1 VVEEDWVRVVIAD
14 DNDAVRELLRLVVEL
29 DDRLRIVG
37 EAADGREALTVVAD
51 ERPDVLL
58 LDLAMPVLDGLEV
71 LARLQAD
78 GTDVKVVVYSGFAGD
93 DLKAAAYAA
102 GADDYLVKG
111 VDPTLIAERLV
122 AAAR

>member
-1 VVEEDWVRVVIAD
+1 MVDEDGVRVVIAD

-29 DDRLRIVG
+29 DERLRLVG
-37 EAADGREALTVVAD
+37 EAADGREALSVVAA

-71 LARLQAD
+71 LERLQRNA
-78 GTDVKVVVYSGFAGD
+78 TLKVVVYSGFAGE
-93 DLKAAAYAA
+93 DLKAAALAA

-111 VDPTLIAERLV
+111 VGPDVIAERLV
-122 AAAR
+122 AVAR

>member
-1 VVEEDWVRVVIAD
+1 
-14 DNDAVRELLRLVVEL
+14 
-29 DDRLRIVG
+29 
-37 EAADGREALTVVAD
+37 
-51 ERPDVLL
+51 VLL

-78 GTDVKVVVYSGFAGD
+78 GADVKVVVYSGFAGD

>member
-1 VVEEDWVRVVIAD
+1 VDEDGVRVVIAD

-29 DDRLRIVG
+29 DDRLRLVG
-37 EAADGREALTVVAD
+37 EAADGREALSVVAA

-71 LARLQAD
+71 LARLP
-78 GTDVKVVVYSGFAGD
+78 TDQELKVVVYSGFAGE
-93 DLKAAAYAA
+93 DLKAAALAA

-111 VDPTLIAERLV
+111 VDPAVITERLV
-122 AAAR
+122 AVTR

>member
-29 DDRLRIVG
+29 DDRLRVVG

-71 LARLQAD
+71 LARLQDDDA
-78 GTDVKVVVYSGFAGD
+78 DVKVVVYSGFAGE
-93 DLKAAAYAA
+93 DLKAAAIAA

-111 VDPTLIAERLV
+111 VDPTLIVERLV
-122 AAAR
+122 AVAR